1 MDKVSTLAANRTDE
15 NVPVMIGI
23 DLAKNVF
30 AVHAVN
36 RHGKPVLIKPLV
48 RRDQLLDLL
57 AQLPPCVIG
66 MEACSGAHHWARQL
80 QSLGHTPKLMAPKF
94 VIPYRIQGKRGKN
107 DANDAAA
114 ICEAVAR
121 PNMRFVPIKSVDAQ
135 ATLTLHRV
143 RQGFV
148 EERTATINRIR
159 GLMSE
164 FGIVLPLRAEVI
176 RREAHNATE
185 QLPAWAASAVRDM
198 LQHVATLDVR
208 VADYDAHLKQLAQAD
223 ERCRRLMAVTGVAHI
238 TATALVASIGNGH
251 DFRSGRQL
259 AAWLGLVPGQYGSGG
274 KTKLGRITKAG
285 DRYLRT
291 LLILGARAML
301 ANAPRKDDRI
311 SRWALALQARAGYG
325 KALVAIAAKNARI
338 AWALL
343 AKGEAFKLA

>member
-1 MDKVSTLAANRTDE
+1 MDKISTLAANGNGE
-15 NVPVMIGI
+15 NTPVVIGI

-30 AVHAVN
+30 ALHAIN
-36 RHGKPVLIKPLV
+36 CHGKPVLVNPQV
-48 RRDQLLDLL
+48 RRDQLLELL
-57 AQLPPCVIG
+57 AQLPPCIVG
-66 MEACSGAHHWARQL
+66 MEACSGAHHWARAMTT
-80 QSLGHTPKLMAPKF
+80 LGHTPKLMAPKF

-114 ICEAVAR
+114 ICEAVTR
-121 PNMRFVPIKSVDAQ
+121 PHMRFVPIKSVDAQ
-135 ATLTLHRV
+135 SILTLHRV

-164 FGIVLPLRAEVI
+164 FGVVLPQRAEVV
-176 RREAHNATE
+176 RKQA
-185 QLPAWAASAVRDM
+185 QLVAERLPGWAASAVYDLLAHM
-198 LQHVATLDVR
+198 VTLDRR
-208 VADYDAHLKQLAQAD
+208 VAEYDGHLKQMANRD
-223 ERCRRLMAVTGVAHI
+223 ERCRRLMALTGIAHI

-259 AAWLGLVPGQYGSGG
+259 AAWLGLVPGQYSSGG
-274 KTKLGRITKAG
+274 KIKLGHITKAG
-285 DRYLRT
+285 DRYIRT

-301 ANAPRKDDRI
+301 ANAARKDDRI
-311 SRWALALQARAGYG
+311 SRWAIALQARAGYG

-343 AKGEAFKLA
+343 AKGEAFKPA